1 MAPTRPRTR
10 RPARRPLA
18 TKEVENPL
26 LGYLLAASPPALA
39 RASKR
44 PPACAECGLAG
55 GDGNDFYSLEPR
67 GPTLCRI
74 CALCRTAAWEPER
87 VRLALIPEWEQGLL
101 NGVVT
106 MLTVNLLR
114 MRAGE
119 LIPSGIDGVWQSHLL
134 DTLQH
139 RATATALALPVASS
153 RGAVAANP
161 AGVARRRPGRGHDGT
176 GGITPVARAEG
187 SRVGAVFQSPS
198 RRRRSD
204 RVFSVI
210 P

>member
-139 RATATALALPVASS
+139 RVTATALALPVASS
-153 RGAVAANP
+153 PARLRQTLRALPAA
-161 AGVARRRPGRGHDGT
+161 
-176 GGITPVARAEG
+176 ARAEVMTALAG
-187 SRVGAVFQSPS
+187 LRLLPEPKDPELARFFN
-198 RRRRSD
+198 RRRAAAD
-204 RVFSVI
+204 RTGFFQ
-210 P
+210 